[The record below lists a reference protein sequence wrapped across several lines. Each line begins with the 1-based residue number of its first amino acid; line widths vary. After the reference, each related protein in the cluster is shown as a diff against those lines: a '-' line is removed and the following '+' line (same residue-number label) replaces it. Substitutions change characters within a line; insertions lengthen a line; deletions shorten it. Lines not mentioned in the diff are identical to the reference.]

1 MPTQSVLEQFKQSL
15 FALLTETFE
24 QVQGIY
30 LDRNTSLFETL
41 ATISADEASRPVS
54 ASCANLAAQ
63 VNHVRFY
70 LEVLAEYIQDR
81 PVGKVDWQA
90 SWQIGPVTPAEWAS
104 LNSRLRSE
112 YERVVALLKG
122 IERWEGEE
130 EVGGALAIVVH
141 TAYHL
146 GEIRQALCVIKPPAG
161 GA

>member
-1 MPTQSVLEQFKQSL
+1 MSNQSMREHFTQTL
-15 FALLTETFE
+15 FALLSETFE

-30 LDRNTSLFETL
+30 LDRGTALFETL

-70 LEVLAEYIQDR
+70 LEVLSEYIQAH

-90 SWQIGPVTPAEWAS
+90 SWQVGAVSPAEWAA
-104 LNSRLRSE
+104 LTARLRAE
-112 YERVVALLKG
+112 YERVVALLRG
-122 IERWEGEE
+122 IESWEGEDE
-130 EVGGALAIVVH
+130 IGGALAIVVH

-146 GEIRQALCVIKPPAG
+146 GEIRQALCVLRPQS